1 MAEHRPGAACL
12 RIRRSRAQVELA
24 DIVRARGEGY
34 RAMHRGSLVQTQ
46 ALAAIGACR
55 TAALGGARYAC
66 AQCGF
71 ERLVYRS
78 CLNRHCPKCQTL
90 AKERWLQA
98 RRAEL
103 LPLPYFH
110 VVFTLP
116 HALNPLAQGNPRVIY
131 RLLFQAASETLL
143 EFGANPRWLE
153 GGEIGITLVLHTWGQ
168 NLNQHL
174 HVHCLVAGGA
184 LTPHGFVRAK
194 PGFLFPVK
202 ALSKVFR
209 GKYLQALSEARAEL
223 RLAGKLA
230 EAGALLSLLGQLK
243 REDWVVYAKR
253 PFAGPQT
260 LLDYLGRYTHCVAIG
275 NHRLL
280 SFDGDMVRFRW
291 RDYAHG
297 NKHKVM
303 ALEADE
309 FIRRFLLH
317 VLPKGFM
324 RIRHYGFLANRTKA
338 EKLARCRGLLDAPP
352 PLAAPPETLDAFLL
366 RVIGSAHDLCPAC
379 HTGRLQL
386 LAPVAPYAAMRH
398 DSLPRGPPH

>member
-1 MAEHRPGAACL
+1 MAARQLGASCAHV
-12 RIRRSRAQVELA
+12 RRGKPRLELA
-24 DIVRARGEGY
+24 DILHARGESY
-34 RAMHRGSLVQTQ
+34 RATHRLSLVQAQ
-46 ALAAIGACR
+46 AMAAIRVCR
-55 TAALGGARYAC
+55 TVALGGARYAC
-66 AQCGF
+66 TQCGF
-71 ERLVYRS
+71 ERLVYHS

-90 AKERWLQA
+90 AKERWLEA

-143 EFGANPRWLE
+143 EFGANPRWL
-153 GGEIGITLVLHTWGQ
+153 GGEIGFILVLHTWGQ

-230 EAGALLSLLGQLK
+230 EAGALLSLLAQLK

-260 LLDYLGRYTHCVAIG
+260 LLDYLGRYTHRVAIG

-352 PLAAPPETLDAFLL
+352 PLAAPPETVDAFLL
-366 RVIGSAHDLCPAC
+366 RVLGSERDLCPVC
-379 HTGRLQL
+379 RIGRLHLIGPIARSQPARL
-386 LAPVAPYAAMRH
+386 HM
-398 DSLPRGPPH
+398 LPRGPPR